1 MRRDLKK
8 VRMEPCRCL
17 GKGRTKPR
25 DQEVQRPRGW
35 NVLDVVGESKSSVAE
50 EERPMGRVLGNESE
64 RASGQIM
71 QGFRGPGRTLRGS
84 LGRMHINLSRTCLA
98 HSRRSVELLSTS
110 SLYDR
115 VLLTFIFLELNL
127 SPSIYILCTQYLFIE
142 LSIYILSSFIV
153 VCVDFVL
160 F

>member
-1 MRRDLKK
+1 
-8 VRMEPCRCL
+8 
-17 GKGRTKPR
+17 
-25 DQEVQRPRGW
+25 
-35 NVLDVVGESKSSVAE
+35 
-50 EERPMGRVLGNESE
+50 
-64 RASGQIM
+64 
-71 QGFRGPGRTLRGS
+71 
-84 LGRMHINLSRTCLA
+84 MHINLSRTCLA

>member
-1 MRRDLKK
+1 
-8 VRMEPCRCL
+8 MEPCRCL

-71 QGFRGPGRTLRGS
+71 QGFRGPGQDASRIPWTDAHKS
-84 LGRMHINLSRTCLA
+84 LTDVPGA
-98 HSRRSVELLSTS
+98 
-110 SLYDR
+110 
-115 VLLTFIFLELNL
+115 
-127 SPSIYILCTQYLFIE
+127 
-142 LSIYILSSFIV
+142 
-153 VCVDFVL
+153 
-160 F
+160 